1 MIAITDAVN
10 VQLGG
15 QSFFDEFFSERTWYE
30 VFFSKENMVMLSVIY
45 NYYLYHFIL
54 ASLIL
59 LVAMIGAI
67 ILTLNI
73 ILNLKKQ
80 QYYKQNLK
88 IHYNSLAMKGQDTKN
103 IDLFDLEAGFKVTK
117 TIPKKKWW
125 EYFLKS

>member
-1 MIAITDAVN
+1 
-10 VQLGG
+10 
-15 QSFFDEFFSERTWYE
+15 
-30 VFFSKENMVMLSVIY
+30 MLSVIY
-45 NYYLYHFIL
+45 NYYFYHFIL

-88 IHYNSLAMKGQDTKN
+88 FHYNSLAMKGQDTKN
-103 IDLFDLEAGFKVTK
+103 IDIFDLEEGFKVTK
-117 TIPKKKWW
+117 TIPKKK
-125 EYFLKS
+125 

>member
-1 MIAITDAVN
+1 
-10 VQLGG
+10 
-15 QSFFDEFFSERTWYE
+15 
-30 VFFSKENMVMLSVIY
+30 MVTLSIIY

-88 IHYNSLAMKGQDTKN
+88 NHYNALAMKGHDTKHF
-103 IDLFDLEAGFKVTK
+103 DLFDLEDDFDISK
-117 TIPKKKWW
+117 TIPKKK
-125 EYFLKS
+125 